1 MMQPDVDILEAQYL
15 AVSCLLSILQGT
27 SFLSLL
33 QETIHYRFKRK
44 KRGMLTFKSSANSWY
59 LKPMSSVYRSMMLL
73 NFNKDSVIENT
84 RVCKSNYLAFC

>member
-44 KRGMLTFKSSANSWY
+44 KEECLPSAGGLNYIFKF
-59 LKPMSSVYRSMMLL
+59 KKM
-73 NFNKDSVIENT
+73 E
-84 RVCKSNYLAFC
+84 